1 MSDQHHIATP
11 SESGEA
17 GRILSK
23 LAAPAALVG
32 IIATAVVL
40 FQAFQPGKTGE
51 LMMGSFLYG
60 WGFWLSMT
68 LGMFGLTLLHHM
80 VRGQWTLSILR
91 FLEAGGGITQ
101 FVMMFLLFIPLLIQP
116 KILYSW
122 ADPSY
127 VAGDAIMLRKQWFLF
142 EPGWQIRIAIVFFMF
157 AWIAWGFRN
166 STLRQDSNRN
176 FKLEAGRSSW
186 AAVCFCFFM
195 LASTLLVTDLFMT
208 LEAHWFST
216 MYGPWQLVAAGGGAL
231 ALCIGLLCLNS
242 KKEPF
247 KDIVFPG
254 LTRDVGN
261 MMFAFTMLWG
271 YTTVSQFL
279 IIWNGNIPEFTQ
291 YFAKRS
297 SGMHPPGMEANNWGV
312 LGMALIAGR
321 FFIPFFL
328 LLAPRT
334 KRYTHLLVKVVGWIF
349 VMHILDTY
357 MLIIPAMYGRPEMG
371 PISSQT
377 PWDFLALIGVG
388 GLWLSTFAWQLQKAP
403 VLVKYDN
410 RLQEAKAHAH

>member
-1 MSDQHHIATP
+1 MSDHHPVPAHTEDGAA
-11 SESGEA
+11 SK
-17 GRILSK
+17 ILAK
-23 LAAPAALVG
+23 LAAPSALVG
-32 IIATAVVL
+32 FIATAVVL
-40 FQAFQPGKTGE
+40 AQALQGGKTGE

-91 FLEAGGGITQ
+91 FLESGGGLIQ
-101 FVMMFLLFIPLLIQP
+101 FALMFVLFIPLLINP
-116 KILYSW
+116 VVLYHW
-122 ADPSY
+122 ADPAY
-127 VAGDAIMLRKQWFLF
+127 VAGDAIMMNKQWILN
-142 EPGWQIRIAIVFFMF
+142 EPGWQIRIAVVFAAF
-157 AWIAWGFRN
+157 AGIAWFFRN
-166 STLRQDSNRN
+166 STKRQDSNKN
-176 FKLEAGRSSW
+176 FRLEAGRSSW
-186 AAVCFCFFM
+186 GAVCFCFFM
-195 LASTLLVTDLFMT
+195 LASTLLVTDLFMS

-231 ALCIGLLCLNS
+231 ALCIGLLCLNA
-242 KKEPF
+242 KKDPF
-247 KDIVFPG
+247 KDVVFPG
-254 LTRDVGN
+254 LTRDIGN
-261 MMFAFTMLWG
+261 MMFTFTMLWG

-297 SGMHPPGMEANNWGV
+297 SAIHPPGMETNNWGV

-334 KRYTHLLVKVVGWIF
+334 KKYTHLLARVVGWIF

-357 MLIIPAMYGRPEMG
+357 MLLIPALYGRPEMG
-371 PISSQT
+371 PLSSQT

-388 GLWLSTFAWQLQKAP
+388 GLWLATFAYQLQKAP
-403 VLVKYDN
+403 ILVKYDT